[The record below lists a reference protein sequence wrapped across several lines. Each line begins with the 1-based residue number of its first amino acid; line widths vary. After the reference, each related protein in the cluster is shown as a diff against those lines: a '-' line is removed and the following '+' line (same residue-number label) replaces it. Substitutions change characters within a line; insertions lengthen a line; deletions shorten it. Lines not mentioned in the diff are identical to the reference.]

1 MTNSRCTCRG
11 AGEGAGGDYSSQAP
25 LRAHV
30 LRRSPQQNPGDQ
42 RGKKTTRNNSLLI
55 FFLKKLRRLD
65 IAAPLFSPQSQR
77 ALGNVVPA
85 SLSAGINMAT
95 GFACNAAAAVCGSH
109 AGKDPGGPASGS
121 IEVEQKFL
129 FQPGIEETLVALG
142 ATLAGNVS
150 FQDHYFDTPNWHLTL
165 ADHWLRERE
174 GAGWELKCPPRPP
187 EKAGISSPVTERWN
201 RQGHTQEAAGSCP
214 LQPLGET
221 GRPDPATQYQEVT
234 CPRDIVARVCG
245 LLGVD
250 SAVSWGD
257 NVAQAVEALGLEKF
271 ASFVTR
277 RRKYRLRG
285 FNEKTQIPGK
295 ISVYLHKFRPAHYE
309 RLMQA
314 GRVRRVQD
322 AGTPQGERD

>member
-1 MTNSRCTCRG
+1 
-11 AGEGAGGDYSSQAP
+11 
-25 LRAHV
+25 
-30 LRRSPQQNPGDQ
+30 
-42 RGKKTTRNNSLLI
+42 
-55 FFLKKLRRLD
+55 
-65 IAAPLFSPQSQR
+65 
-77 ALGNVVPA
+77 
-85 SLSAGINMAT
+85 MAT

-285 FNEKTQIPGK
+285 LSVDLDEADFGYAVGEVEAVVGRQEDVPRALEKIQELGRQLGFNEKTQIPGK